1 MYVSFTNESGM
12 YVSGFI
18 KGANENEYRMFDAVL
33 VIFTND
39 KLL

>member
-1 MYVSFTNESGM
+1 MYVCFTDESGL
-12 YVSGFI
+12 YVSVFI
-18 KGANENEYRMFDAVL
+18 KDANDNGYRMFDAVL